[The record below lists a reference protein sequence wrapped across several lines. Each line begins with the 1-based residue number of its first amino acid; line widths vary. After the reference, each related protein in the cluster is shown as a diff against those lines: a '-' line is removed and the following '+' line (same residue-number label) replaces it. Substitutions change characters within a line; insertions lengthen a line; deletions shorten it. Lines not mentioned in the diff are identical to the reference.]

1 MSDISGL
8 AQSIL
13 DYEFDGDASVA
24 PLTSISGW
32 VSSHVG
38 ELNTLI
44 HTSFEVS
51 GNHVT
56 PTGSFCAEEESIMRA
71 MYLKSFN
78 NSMSR
83 KTLQGAT
90 TSSDFIQIRDADG
103 SMIVRP
109 NKTTAAGVYR
119 SLSSS
124 YADEL
129 GKLVNSYI
137 SFQTK
142 PVQVAGKDA
151 PSG

>member
-1 MSDISGL
+1 MSNISGL
-8 AQSIL
+8 ARSIL
-13 DYEFDGDASVA
+13 DYEFDGDATVA

-32 VSSHVG
+32 LAAHVG

-44 HTSFEVS
+44 HTSFSVS
-51 GNHVT
+51 GQYVS
-56 PTGSFCAEEESIMRA
+56 PTGEFCAEEEAILKS

-78 NSMSR
+78 NAMSR

-90 TSSDFIQIRDADG
+90 QSSDFIQIRDADG

-109 NKTTAAGVYR
+109 NKTTAAGAYR
-119 SLSSS
+119 ALSSS
-124 YADEL
+124 YGDEL
-129 GKLVNSYI
+129 SRLISAYV

-151 PSG
+151 AAE

>member
-8 AQSIL
+8 ARSIL
-13 DYEFDGDASVA
+13 DYEFDGDTSATS
-24 PLTSISGW
+24 LSSISGW
-32 VSSHVG
+32 LSSHVG

-51 GNHVT
+51 GSHIT
-56 PTGSFCAEEESIMRA
+56 PTGEFCAEEQA
-71 MYLKSFN
+71 VLKTMYLKSFN

-90 TSSDFIQIRDADG
+90 KSSDFIQIRDADG

-109 NKTTAAGVYR
+109 NKTTAAGAYR
-119 SLSSS
+119 ALSSS
-124 YADEL
+124 YGDEL
-129 GKLVNSYI
+129 NKLVTAYL

-142 PVQVAGKDA
+142 PIQVAGKDA
-151 PSG
+151 PAE

>member
-8 AQSIL
+8 ARSIL

-32 VSSHVG
+32 LSSHVG

-51 GNHVT
+51 GNYIS
-56 PTGSFCAEEESIMRA
+56 PTGDFCAEEEAILRA

-109 NKTTAAGVYR
+109 NKTTAAGAYR
-119 SLSSS
+119 SLSSA
-124 YADEL
+124 YAEEL
-129 GKLVNSYI
+129 NKLVSAYI